1 MTLRELGFAAA
12 DFSAL
17 SLPELYL
24 RFCLA
29 YTRATREPA
38 HDRSS

>member
-29 YTRATREPA
+29 YTRVTKEPA